1 MSFDLISRGKNL
13 LKRTLCVYQLG
24 ARTDGMIPDK
34 IFCYNVSL
42 DTTIIFTCSI
52 FGPKA
57 HPIVLIRNKRERE
70 RDQIN
75 KLKGKKKTKKHF
87 PNRGIGYVD

>member
-24 ARTDGMIPDK
+24 ARTEGMIPDK

-70 RDQIN
+70 RPN
-75 KLKGKKKTKKHF
+75 K
-87 PNRGIGYVD
+87 